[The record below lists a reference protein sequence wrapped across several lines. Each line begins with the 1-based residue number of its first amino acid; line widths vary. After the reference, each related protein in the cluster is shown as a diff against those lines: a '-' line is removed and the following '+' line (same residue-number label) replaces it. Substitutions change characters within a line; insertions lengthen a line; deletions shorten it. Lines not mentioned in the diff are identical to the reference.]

1 MTRKSLFSLVFS
13 LLLLSLAC
21 NLPFGSSDGD
31 AIPEDELS
39 GALNLMRGYDTY
51 FGVMETI
58 RHQRK
63 RLPRCAL
70 LHPAGGGE
78 SLKEFTCSN
87 FIPWK
92 IRMTAVTAPG

>member
-1 MTRKSLFSLVFS
+1 MNRKSLFSLVFS

-51 FGVMETI
+51 FGVMETFDI
-58 RHQRK
+58 NENGFPMCSITPCRR
-63 RLPRCAL
+63 RR
-70 LHPAGGGE
+70 